1 MVKRQKE
8 KQYQSSVEHRLNSQ
22 LRSGGSQSSGATRP
36 LPFDCCALTLTP
48 FTNPVMR
55 VWNSRGI
62 VFENSAILPYIMK
75 HKADPV
81 TGISMTSKE
90 LVALQMDR
98 NEDTGQWQ
106 CPVMNKPFLNH
117 TKIVAIIQNDRSTA
131 NVYSYE
137 AVSELNIKG
146 KNYCDLISGEKF
158 NRETDMIMLQ
168 DPNDEE
174 LCRLRDI
181 NHFKHTNALREQAN
195 EMLNQSKNIQLSVTA
210 SRIIDKMKRKR
221 QDGGEKE
228 GTSTINQS
236 STEESKKPKIFTD
249 ELTGVSMTT
258 GKASGSFTSTALNLT
273 NDNSAR
279 EATEEEI
286 LQAKCLALKKLKKKG
301 FVRFVTNL
309 GVLEFELHCDIAP
322 RTCWNF
328 IGLCEKGTYDDSCF
342 HRSIRNFM
350 IQGGKPRDKKEIET
364 SLWGD
369 AFRDEFDDRLKHT
382 GPGILSMANA
392 GPNTN
397 KRQFF
402 ITFKSAPH
410 LDRKHTVFGRV
421 INGLNVLSMMEAVPT
436 DKKDRPTTEIKII
449 STEIIYSP
457 VEEAA
462 EKERIRIQKR
472 AEMKWREKEE
482 RRINALGMP
491 SAETRVTKH
500 DEKTK
505 AVDVTIGKYVP
516 KSAIH
521 RKDSA
526 EVETNEGGDYAVGL
540 YNSRKTLPP
549 KTTKFGDF
557 SGW

>member
-1 MVKRQKE
+1 
-8 KQYQSSVEHRLNSQ
+8 
-22 LRSGGSQSSGATRP
+22 
-36 LPFDCCALTLTP
+36 
-48 FTNPVMR
+48 MR
-55 VWNSRGI
+55 VWKSRGI
-62 VFENSAILPYIMK
+62 VFENSAILPYILK

-81 TGISMTSKE
+81 TGIAMTSKE

-106 CPVMNKPFLNH
+106 CPVINKPFLNH

-137 AVSELNIKG
+137 AVSELNIKA

-158 NRETDMIMLQ
+158 NRETDMILLQ

-181 NHFKHTNALREQAN
+181 NHFKHTNSLREQAN
-195 EMLNQSKNIQLSVTA
+195 EMLNKSKNIQLSITA
-210 SRIIDKMKRKR
+210 SRIIEKMKRKR
-221 QDGGEKE
+221 EDDGEKE
-228 GTSTINQS
+228 GKTKENQS

-249 ELTGVSMTT
+249 VLTGVSMTT

-273 NDNSAR
+273 NNNAAR

-286 LQAKCLALKKLKKKG
+286 LQAKFLALKKLKKKG
-301 FVRFVTNL
+301 FVRFVTNYGDL
-309 GVLEFELHCDIAP
+309 DFELHCDIVP
-322 RTCWNF
+322 RTCSNF
-328 IGLCEKGTYDDSCF
+328 IGLCEKGIYNDSCF

-350 IQGGKPRDKKEIET
+350 IQGGKPRDKKEVET

-369 AFRDEFDDRLKHT
+369 AFCDEFDDRLKHV

-392 GPNTN
+392 RPNTN

-421 INGLNVLSMMEAVPT
+421 VNGLNVLSRMETVPT
-436 DKKDRPTTEIKII
+436 DKKDRPTSEIRII
-449 STEIIYSP
+449 SVEVLYSP

-472 AEMKWREKEE
+472 SDLKWREKEE
-482 RRINALGMP
+482 RRINVLGM
-491 SAETRVTKH
+491 SSTEAKVAKH
-500 DEKTK
+500 DGTTKTI
-505 AVDVTIGKYVP
+505 DLSIGKYIP
-516 KSAIH
+516 KSVIH
-521 RKDSA
+521 RNDIVDMETSKD
-526 EVETNEGGDYAVGL
+526 GDYAVGMS
-540 YNSRKTLPP
+540 NSRANPPP